1 MYLKQSADNK
11 ILLKESKYS
20 EFCKKQA
27 AQYKYADNNDGKYSL
42 EEKVALMPMQLTKWV
57 FKN

>member
-1 MYLKQSADNK
+1 MYLKQPADNK

-27 AQYKYADNNDGKYSL
+27 AQYKYADNNDNKYTL
-42 EEKVALMPMQLTKWV
+42 EERVALIPI
-57 FKN
+57 